1 MSVRLAAFEADSDAL
16 ADIAD
21 DGELLGDEEA
31 ERPAQVR
38 RRSLREHLT
47 EEVNQARDNLTRY
60 IFQTVSIGAIG
71 AGTIVHYMA
80 GQPYLGTAAALLL
93 PIILITSKLATTNY
107 EVMHRNLGY
116 LLHLERTR
124 AVPTVWRGRWR
135 PEYRHIG
142 WEEAMRAWRVVQP
155 TLFNKVM
162 RPENLWRPWRYQRG
176 FEPHRDLSRGR
187 SQWFAQRSMIGADRT
202 AHWRPGG
209 SLKVMQYILTSM
221 AIATLLIMA
230 MAPVRYLIAPNIN
243 PAAPSEMSNLAALG
257 TTLLHPGADWP
268 ARLAQRVGPA
278 WSDLTSWN
286 WHVGLVSGW
295 RTLRAPATFA
305 AAMAAAFVTTRRLRI
320 DRQRRKVL
328 EDGLLSIHAC
338 AILWQA
344 VAVAH
349 FAAVTNARLWG
360 LDNAELI
367 ARIDRGGKA
376 LRAAD
381 AVGRAAERLGMPPT
395 VPPVP
400 DGAGLPGY
408 TFWLAQEARSL
419 AARADDI
426 HGWIGQRDRQA
437 GEN

>member
-1 MSVRLAAFEADSDAL
+1 LATTSAFGKADPDAL
-16 ADIAD
+16 EDGLETGEVFSDED
-21 DGELLGDEEA
+21 DG
-31 ERPAQVR
+31 RPAEVR
-38 RRSLREHLT
+38 RRSLREHLM
-47 EEVNQARDNLTRY
+47 EEINQARDNLTRY

-80 GQPYLGTAAALLL
+80 EQPYLGTAAALLL

-107 EVMHRNLGY
+107 EIMHRNLGY

-124 AVPTVWRGRWR
+124 DVPPEWRGRWHPR
-135 PEYRHIG
+135 YRHIG

-155 TLFNKVM
+155 TLFNKIM
-162 RPENLWRPWRYQRG
+162 WSENWWRPWRYQTG
-176 FEPHRDLSRGR
+176 FDPHRNPKRGR
-187 SQWFAQRSMIGADRT
+187 SHWYAQRSMIGANPT

-221 AIATLLIMA
+221 AVAVLLIMA
-230 MAPVRYLIAPNIN
+230 LAPVRYAIAPVLAKDHTALVS
-243 PAAPSEMSNLAALG
+243 PHLTMSALG
-257 TTLLHPGADWP
+257 GVFARPTVNFVPAVVGASRD
-268 ARLAQRVGPA
+268 VGTFF
-278 WSDLTSWN
+278 LTAPLKDMW
-286 WHVGLVSGW
+286 WVLRIPLTGLV
-295 RTLRAPATFA
+295 A
-305 AAMAAAFVTTRRLRI
+305 ASAGFVTLRRLRI

-349 FAAVTNARLWG
+349 YEAIENARVFRM
-360 LDNAELI
+360 DNQAL
-367 ARIDRGGKA
+367 IDRVTRGGSATK
-376 LRAAD
+376 LAD
-381 AVGRAAERLGMPPT
+381 AAGRLATRLEPSPIGAR
-395 VPPVP
+395 VKP

-426 HGWIGQRDRQA
+426 HGWIGSRDA
-437 GEN
+437 